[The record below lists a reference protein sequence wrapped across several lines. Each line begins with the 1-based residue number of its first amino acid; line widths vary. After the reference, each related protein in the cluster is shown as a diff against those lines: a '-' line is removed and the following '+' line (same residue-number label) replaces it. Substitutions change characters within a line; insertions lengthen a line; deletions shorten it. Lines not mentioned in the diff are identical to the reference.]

1 MSATRATNSPI
12 RFSHSV
18 QTSNTSRSST
28 DPLEVL
34 AGNLVRTIGVAAA
47 IDYCRNNQWDGVIA
61 RINSLTG

>member
-1 MSATRATNSPI
+1 MSATHATNSSI
-12 RFSHSV
+12 QFSQSP
-18 QTSNTSRSST
+18 QANNSTRSST

-34 AGNLVRTIGVAAA
+34 AGNLVRTVGAAAA